1 MLPLIKVIP
10 SLTTVTMAYSQY
22 NSVFALDT
30 TVDMLPTHFTEKF
43 VPRTCT
49 IPNRSNRTC
58 IQLPATNQK
67 INPEVTTIITS
78 NDTNSKKD
86 LSMLH
91 LQTGWAKMEEV
102 VLLSSVIL
110 SKVKGSASQAC

>member
-1 MLPLIKVIP
+1 MLPALIKVIP
-10 SLTTVTMAYSQY
+10 SLTTMACISQY
-22 NSVFALDT
+22 SVFALDT
-30 TVDMLPTHFTEKF
+30 TVDMLPTHFTMKF

-58 IQLPATNQK
+58 IQLPVTNQK
-67 INPEVTTIITS
+67 INPEVTTVS
-78 NDTNSKKD
+78 NDNSKKD